1 MVDVQSACGRP
12 GSHRRSSV
20 SDRGS
25 PRLRVVPPT
34 HLPTAGPPSPRRSGG
49 RPRSTRPPLPAR
61 ARQAPTQW
69 WKEPGTTRD
78 TSATRPG
85 YTKYPSGHLS
95 DNEQTREIRLH
106 VANVRMRCQCGCRR
120 PRSGWNGGKRKTWAL
135 STLARKLGV
144 DVTSRCACGR
154 STRWPFRHAIV
165 VAPWR
170 RVRGATRI
178 PRNAAPATSRS

>member
-78 TSATRPG
+78 TSATRPR
-85 YTKYPSGHLS
+85 YTQFPLRTPFRQRTETGDSPVCRQRQDAVS
-95 DNEQTREIRLH
+95 
-106 VANVRMRCQCGCRR
+106 VRMPAPPQRMERR
-120 PRSGWNGGKRKTWAL
+120 QKKDLGSLNSGEKAWAL
-135 STLARKLGV
+135 TSSHAALAVGQHAGHS
-144 DVTSRCACGR
+144 VTQS
-154 STRWPFRHAIV
+154 S
-165 VAPWR
+165 
-170 RVRGATRI
+170 
-178 PRNAAPATSRS
+178 

>member
-1 MVDVQSACGRP
+1 MSKA
-12 GSHRRSSV
+12 
-20 SDRGS
+20 
-25 PRLRVVPPT
+25 RVVVLEVTGGHLSVTAAARDYGLSRQHIYRLLARHRQGGLGVVREVHDHLSRHGLARHPPN
-34 HLPTAGPPSPRRSGG
+34 GG
-49 RPRSTRPPLPAR
+49 RNLGPHETPPQHAR
-61 ARQAPTQW
+61 
-69 WKEPGTTRD
+69 GTP
-78 TSATRPG
+78 SF
-85 YTKYPSGHLS
+85 PSGHLS

-120 PRSGWNGGKRKTWAL
+120 PRRGRIGGKRKTWAL

-144 DVTSRCACGR
+144 DVTSRCACSG